1 MLDETPDLLNQ
12 NIIIILR
19 NWQFFADL
27 EELNKILA
35 PIKKACTILESKNTT
50 LKVEYVI
57 SSDQKI
63 SVQEPIKLLDF

>member
-19 NWQFFADL
+19 NRQFFADL

-35 PIKKACTILESKNTT
+35 PIKKACTILESNRLFFTTCNTGNGNS
-50 LKVEYVI
+50 VI
-57 SSDQKI
+57 I
-63 SVQEPIKLLDF
+63 RRIKSKFSK